1 MRQGAAASALAGRRV
16 LVVDDTPELAEI
28 VTFVLERAGADVTT
42 VFDGDAAVRHATREG
57 CDLVVL
63 DVGLPGIDGFEACRR
78 IVAERDTCV
87 VMLSA
92 RVTDADRERGRVAGA
107 AGYLI
112 KPFTPRG
119 LVADLE
125 TIIEARDDDHGR
137 G

>member
-1 MRQGAAASALAGRRV
+1 M

-28 VTFVLERAGADVTT
+28 VTFVLERAGADVAT
-42 VFDGDAAVRHATREG
+42 VHDGDAAVRHATTEP

-78 IVAERDTCV
+78 ILAQHETCV

-92 RVTDADRERGRVAGA
+92 RVTDADRERGRSAGA
-107 AGYLI
+107 SGYLV

-119 LVADLE
+119 LVTDLE
-125 TIIEARDDDHGR
+125 TILHARAHDDDR